1 MLGVSATK
9 EVNLLVG
16 LSWGRGGVAGPR
28 VGTWAGFGVGLN
40 NRGGRAM
47 PTVNIF

>member
-16 LSWGRGGVAGPR
+16 LSWGGVAGPG